1 MLRGAAC
8 PMYARMSANPDVVT
22 HRGACHCGRVRFE
35 VDAPAEIEALDCN
48 CSMCRL
54 SGFLHLIVPRSAFRL
69 MTGESELTEY
79 RFGTGVARHL
89 FCRVCG
95 VKGFYVP
102 RSNPDGID
110 VNVRA
115 LDRGSVRKLTVTPFD
130 GEHWEQHADALRA
143 LSDDGVR
150 DG

>member
-1 MLRGAAC
+1 
-8 PMYARMSANPDVVT
+8 MYARMSAIPEIVT
-22 HRGACHCGRVRFE
+22 HRGGCHCGRVRFE
-35 VDAPAEIEALDCN
+35 VDAPDEIDALDCN

-54 SGFLHLIVPRSAFRL
+54 SGFLHLIVPKSAFRL
-69 MTGESELTEY
+69 VSGEQDLSEY

-89 FCRVCG
+89 FCRHCG
-95 VKGFYVP
+95 IKPFYVP

-115 LDRGSVRKLTVTPFD
+115 FDRGSVQRLTVTPFD
-130 GEHWEQHADALRA
+130 GEHWEQHADALRD
-143 LSDDGVR
+143 LSRDERR